1 MLWRVGDG
9 AYFGCDH
16 CSRASRNVQSDRVEH
31 LMEILYSE
39 GWRFLDEDGQPDTT
53 CTLHSL
59 ELKRRVPNQSRVRKT
74 AP

>member
-9 AYFGCDH
+9 AYFGCDY
-16 CSRASRNVQSDRVEH
+16 CSRASRSIQPDRVER
-31 LMEILYSE
+31 LLDLLYSE
-39 GWRFLDEDGQPDTT
+39 GWRFLDEDGQPDTS
-53 CTLHSL
+53 CPLHSL